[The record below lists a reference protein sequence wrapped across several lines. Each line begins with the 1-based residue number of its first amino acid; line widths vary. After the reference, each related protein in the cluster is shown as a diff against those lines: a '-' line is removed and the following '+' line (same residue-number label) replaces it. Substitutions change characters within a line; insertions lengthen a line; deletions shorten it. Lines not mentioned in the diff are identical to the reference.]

1 MPRPGR
7 QVRCLTALWWE
18 PVAELDAAVY
28 VSVLL
33 RGATTAE
40 GGNPPPAVRRVR
52 TRDGSGAARQ

>member
-1 MPRPGR
+1 M
-7 QVRCLTALWWE
+7 
-18 PVAELDAAVY
+18 AAVY